1 MQFSNAFYHELI
13 ILLSILILLIP
24 AIMVFKRE
32 NRWKMLLAFFIIVPV
47 FVAYLPGKKA
57 PSSPIEHIETDF
69 TPAQRQA
76 AFQQWFKEYQ
86 AGLDNF
92 DKSWQKFNE
101 TVGGLE
107 AEELSRGEAAAEFT
121 GILNQA
127 QTYHQALANLLPPPE
142 LAVTEQELISGLLEE
157 TQSVSAA
164 QLLIIEKTINLLE
177 DETTTQAKQAE
188 LANEIKKLALLHRPV
203 YLDIMPKI
211 TRLKTSLKL

>member
-1 MQFSNAFYHELI
+1 MQITNAFYHELI

-24 AIMVFKRE
+24 AIMVFKRK

-47 FVAYLPGKKA
+47 FVAYLPEKKA
-57 PSSPIEHIETDF
+57 PSPIEHLETDF

-92 DKSWQKFNE
+92 DKSWQRFNE

-107 AEELSRGEAAAEFT
+107 AGELSRSQAAGEFT
-121 GILNQA
+121 GMLNQA
-127 QTYHQALANLLPPPE
+127 QSYHQALGKLLPPPE
-142 LAVTEQELISGLLEE
+142 LAITEQELISGLLEE

-164 QLLIIEKTINLLE
+164 QLLIIEKTISLLE
-177 DETTTQAKQAE
+177 DETTQAKQAG